1 MRKIMILT
9 MLLPLVQLVKA
20 QQLTGFWYSPDSTR
34 IYEITKR
41 SPDEYSAVIRSST
54 RKIDNV
60 GFEVI
65 KKLRYNKRK
74 KRFEGFIYS
83 TEDNSVAFVKIR
95 FNRSDPDKIVL
106 CLSRMFVFNVAFNW
120 RRAVLT

>member
-1 MRKIMILT
+1 
-9 MLLPLVQLVKA
+9 MLLPLVQQVKA

-34 IYEITKR
+34 IYEITMR
-41 SPDEYSAVIRSST
+41 SPDEYSGIIRSST
-54 RKIDNV
+54 RKTDSV

-65 KKLRYNKRK
+65 RKLKYNKRK

-95 FNRSDPDKIVL
+95 FNKPDPDKIIL
-106 CLSRMFVFNVAFNW
+106 SLSRMFVFNVAFNW